1 MTIRN
6 RACKHLA
13 SILKSRGDW
22 ENGMRK
28 MDVDTIPEKVQYRDW
43 THSLLSS
50 GDFVYFLYQDF
61 PTVLAHMQTVLS
73 DLLADKNVSTHSS
86 FLDSLIN
93 SSSKE
98 SVKSLSGAQVHLAKA
113 SKLCP
118 SLVSPLVLEKSNAA
132 AMAQALYADLKTS
145 FNGIKTEISEY
156 PKKLPK
162 DILDTNPASTN
173 YADWLMQ
180 LISSDSFNLFCNE
193 YSPQTITAMNFLWQ
207 KIKYDTHDVTST
219 AEAPYVVCSGLF
231 GSDTP
236 ASKDDFV
243 KFFEKQLEII
253 TKKLD
258 FPTPEIKA
266 PESIHFVSIPFE
278 KMPLAGFHSID
289 TLITQVNPMLDLIK
303 ATQRQTSEET
313 WLEWFTNKITS
324 IPSTLKDNARSILWF
339 ALGQIA
345 SKGGTALGLHFG
357 GNLLTPLTATVDFN
371 VYMAKQ
377 LLLYDL
383 KQHGKETLKLKDDD
397 PVMASIILAIDNI
410 DWAAVRYS
418 FKVTPFG
425 LLISAYSGFKWVA
438 RKTGVS
444 DGDKSQAQKLLEV
457 TDLIHN
463 KDHHNDAQVR
473 LALITIFHLVEQK
486 PHKFVE
492 IMTCR
497 KDAAISTLAGKLR
510 V

>member
-22 ENGMRK
+22 ENGMRNIG
-28 MDVDTIPEKVQYRDW
+28 VGTIPEKVDYRDW
-43 THSLLSS
+43 THLLLNS

-98 SVKSLSGAQVHLAKA
+98 SVKSLSGAQVHLAKT

-132 AMAQALYADLKTS
+132 SMARALYADLKAS
-145 FNGIKTEISEY
+145 FNGIKAEISEY
-156 PKKLPK
+156 PKRLPR

-236 ASKDDFV
+236 ADKDDFV
-243 KFFEKQLEII
+243 QFFDKQLDIMI
-253 TKKLD
+253 KKLD
-258 FPTPEIKA
+258 FPTPEIEK

-303 ATQRQTSEET
+303 ATQRQTSEEP
-313 WLEWFTNKITS
+313 WLQWFKKQIIG
-324 IPSTLKDNARSILWF
+324 IPTTLRENARSILWF
-339 ALGQIA
+339 TLGQIA
-345 SKGGTALGLHFG
+345 SRGGTALGLHFG

-371 VYMAKQ
+371 TYMAKQ

-383 KQHGKETLKLKDDD
+383 KQHGKETLKLKNDD

-457 TDLIHN
+457 ADLIHN

-497 KDAAISTLAGKLR
+497 TDAAISTIADKLR
-510 V
+510 A